1 MLPFAAAAAALR
13 ETVREECDPVHS
25 YNDSHRDDCGTDS
38 PSEQSETE
46 SAKDSEPGV
55 RSMSFRDYYA
65 VDVLDQVQEYIYD
78 NFGERPEDYRVVS
91 LGIDPAAALYHGFYC
106 LDGYSNNYSLEY
118 KHRFR
123 EIIAPE
129 LAKSEYLEDNFDH
142 WGNRC
147 YLFSAECPG
156 YYTIQKGGILFSEL

>member
-1 MLPFAAAAAALR
+1 
-13 ETVREECDPVHS
+13 
-25 YNDSHRDDCGTDS
+25 
-38 PSEQSETE
+38 
-46 SAKDSEPGV
+46 
-55 RSMSFRDYYA
+55 MSFRDYYA
-65 VDVLDQVQEYIYD
+65 IDVLDQVQEYLYD

-123 EIIAPE
+123 KIIAPE

-142 WGNRC
+142 WGTAVICSVRNAPDIIR
-147 YLFSAECPG
+147 FKRVDSIFRTMRSTRNA
-156 YYTIQKGGILFSEL
+156 

>member
-1 MLPFAAAAAALR
+1 
-13 ETVREECDPVHS
+13 
-25 YNDSHRDDCGTDS
+25 
-38 PSEQSETE
+38 
-46 SAKDSEPGV
+46 
-55 RSMSFRDYYA
+55 MSFRDYYA
-65 VDVLDQVQEYIYD
+65 VDVLDQVQEYLRE
-78 NFGERPEDYRVVS
+78 NTGEEPQDYRVVS

-129 LAKSEYLEDNFDH
+129 LDKSEYLEDSFDH

-156 YYTIQKGGILFSEL
+156 YYTIEKGGFYFQDYTIDAESLRQLGGSYLLSAAYIDHSEDTGLELMRPEAFETENSYYRIYLYRVMDNE

>member
-1 MLPFAAAAAALR
+1 
-13 ETVREECDPVHS
+13 
-25 YNDSHRDDCGTDS
+25 
-38 PSEQSETE
+38 
-46 SAKDSEPGV
+46 
-55 RSMSFRDYYA
+55 MSFRDYYA
-65 VDVLDQVQEYIYD
+65 IDVLDQVQEYIYD

-156 YYTIQKGGILFSEL
+156 YYTIQKGGFYFQNYEIDTERLRELGGTYLLSAAYIDHSGNTGLEPVREEAFETEDSYYRIYLYRIMEK